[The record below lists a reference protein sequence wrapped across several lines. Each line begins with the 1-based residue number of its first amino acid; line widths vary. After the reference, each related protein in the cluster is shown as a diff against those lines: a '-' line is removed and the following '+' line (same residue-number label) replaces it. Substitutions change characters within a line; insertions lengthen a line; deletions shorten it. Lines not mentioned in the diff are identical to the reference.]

1 MSKKKIEL
9 QGIYR
14 YLLCLFLSFMFL
26 NSTAQQKSVSGTVTD
41 QRGAP
46 LPGVTVILEGTTI
59 GTVTDNNGNFN
70 LTIPGEAE
78 ALTFSFVGM
87 QTRVINLEGRTVLP
101 VTLQEETIGMN
112 EIVVVGYGTQKKANL
127 TGSMEVVSGDDLASR
142 PAAQTTQLLQGQ
154 SPSMLIT
161 MGLRGAEPG
170 SGQKIQI
177 RGIGSITG
185 DASPLVLVDGVE
197 MDMNLVDPSSIE
209 NITILKDAS
218 ASAVYG
224 SRAAFGVILI
234 QTKRGSDRPIRLTY
248 SNITSAN
255 VPYYVPDMLD
265 SYTYATIFNQAQSNA
280 GLGSVFGPEQ
290 MERIKGYIDGT
301 YPYPYNPDQPP
312 FSIWRGRWDGN
323 ANINW
328 PQLYFKDYS
337 IQQKHNINLEG
348 GNENTQY
355 YASVGFQDQPGVM
368 TWGNDNYQ
376 RYNILA
382 NITSQVNDWA
392 RLEFS
397 GRFARTERDYPN

>member
-280 GLGSVFGPEQ
+280 GLGSVFGQEVQ
-290 MERIKGYIDGT
+290 
-301 YPYPYNPDQPP
+301 
-312 FSIWRGRWDGN
+312 
-323 ANINW
+323 
-328 PQLYFKDYS
+328 
-337 IQQKHNINLEG
+337 
-348 GNENTQY
+348 
-355 YASVGFQDQPGVM
+355 
-368 TWGNDNYQ
+368 
-376 RYNILA
+376 
-382 NITSQVNDWA
+382 
-392 RLEFS
+392 
-397 GRFARTERDYPN
+397 

>member
-1 MSKKKIEL
+1 
-9 QGIYR
+9 
-14 YLLCLFLSFMFL
+14 
-26 NSTAQQKSVSGTVTD
+26 
-41 QRGAP
+41 
-46 LPGVTVILEGTTI
+46 
-59 GTVTDNNGNFN
+59 
-70 LTIPGEAE
+70 
-78 ALTFSFVGM
+78 
-87 QTRVINLEGRTVLP
+87 RVINLEGRTVLP

-234 QTKRGSDRPIRLTY
+234 QTKKGTAKPVRVTY
-248 SNITSAN
+248 SNIISAN

-265 SYTYATIFNQAQSNA
+265 SWTYATIFNQAQENA
-280 GLGSVFGPEQ
+280 GLGPIFGPEQ
-290 MERIKGYIDGT
+290 MDRIRGYIDGT

-312 FSIWRGRWDGN
+312 NSQWRGRWDGN
-323 ANINW
+323 ANVNW
-328 PQLYFKDYS
+328 TQKFFRDYT
-337 IQQKHNINLEG
+337 IQQKHNINLKG
-348 GNENTQY
+348 GTEKTQIY
-355 YASVGFQDQPGVM
+355 TTIRYQDQAGTI
-368 TWGNDNYQ
+368 TWGNDRYK

-382 NITSQVNDWA
+382 NVSTQVTDWA
-392 RLEFS
+392 RFDFS
-397 GRFARTERDYPN
+397 GRFARTERDYPNGGVWDDRSGYWMHFNILWPTMPEYNIDGSIHNPIQVALMEGGGVWTNNNDYRFVI